1 MKKGIAA
8 LRPALFALFL
18 LLPVLFQTL
27 LGFQSGARWAWEG
40 AYLALA
46 LGFAMCL
53 WRREDRGGWWCV
65 LLIPVAA
72 VGWCFC
78 QNPWLGAALG
88 ALAAA
93 LLVRGR
99 LPMAAKLSAA
109 ALVALA
115 CLCSAFALL
124 ILPLRGT
131 ARYVV
136 CGPSG
141 SPLEYA
147 EVEVVDPGAMGR
159 IRYYAV
165 EQTALA
171 DAWPLFRVGV
181 VTGRDSAPS
190 GTGKYGFLIDRYF
203 ELQEEKQT

>member
-1 MKKGIAA
+1 
-8 LRPALFALFL
+8 
-18 LLPVLFQTL
+18 
-27 LGFQSGARWAWEG
+27 
-40 AYLALA
+40 
-46 LGFAMCL
+46 
-53 WRREDRGGWWCV
+53 
-65 LLIPVAA
+65 
-72 VGWCFC
+72 
-78 QNPWLGAALG
+78 
-88 ALAAA
+88 
-93 LLVRGR
+93 
-99 LPMAAKLSAA
+99 MAAKLSAA

-165 EQTALA
+165 EQTP
-171 DAWPLFRVGV
+171 WRTPGRCCGWVWSQGV
-181 VTGRDSAPS
+181 IPPPQARGNMDS
-190 GTGKYGFLIDRYF
+190 
-203 ELQEEKQT
+203 

>member
-1 MKKGIAA
+1 M
-8 LRPALFALFL
+8 
-18 LLPVLFQTL
+18 
-27 LGFQSGARWAWEG
+27 
-40 AYLALA
+40 
-46 LGFAMCL
+46 
-53 WRREDRGGWWCV
+53 
-65 LLIPVAA
+65 
-72 VGWCFC
+72 
-78 QNPWLGAALG
+78 
-88 ALAAA
+88 
-93 LLVRGR
+93 
-99 LPMAAKLSAA
+99 
-109 ALVALA
+109 
-115 CLCSAFALL
+115 
-124 ILPLRGT
+124 
-131 ARYVV
+131 V